1 MTKFNKHFDATLGL
15 MGALD
20 KSKIH
25 DAISFNKM
33 ATVGLVL
40 TILLSSVCGSF
51 LSGWLSCFVSIGFS
65 IIGLGVGYY
74 AYMKIRIIERYI
86 DAQPT

>member
-1 MTKFNKHFDATLGL
+1 MTKFYKNLDATQGFT
-15 MGALD
+15 GTLD

-40 TILLSSVCGSF
+40 TILLSAVCGSF
-51 LSGWLSCFVSIGFS
+51 LSGWLSFFVSIGFS

-86 DAQPT
+86 DAQPR